1 MLDSDSSQV
10 IAARTKFDCF
20 YFGLYESFYRAI
32 GRGEVTSGNVDS
44 GKVISTSKQVNVVCE
59 EPRCASEKEKLPSV
73 TAEGTGNLG
82 NFELENLVCSL
93 LYT

>member
-1 MLDSDSSQV
+1 M
-10 IAARTKFDCF
+10 KFDCL

-32 GRGEVTSGNVDS
+32 GRTEVTSGNVDS
-44 GKVISTSKQVNVVCE
+44 GKGISASKQVHALCE

-82 NFELENLVCSL
+82 NFELENLFCRL

>member
-1 MLDSDSSQV
+1 M
-10 IAARTKFDCF
+10 
-20 YFGLYESFYRAI
+20 
-32 GRGEVTSGNVDS
+32 TSGNVDS
-44 GKVISTSKQVNVVCE
+44 GKGNSASKQVNVLCE

-82 NFELENLVCSL
+82 NFELENLICSL